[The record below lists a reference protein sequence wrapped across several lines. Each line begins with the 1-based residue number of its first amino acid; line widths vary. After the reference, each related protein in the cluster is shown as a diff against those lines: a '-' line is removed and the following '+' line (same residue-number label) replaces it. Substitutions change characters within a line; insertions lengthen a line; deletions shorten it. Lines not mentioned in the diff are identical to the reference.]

1 MIRLVLPLLA
11 LLSTG
16 FAPAPLP
23 REKKPPDAETV
34 RRQIEGSWV
43 VESHSVGGRVQG
55 GPGPKW
61 ETVRIN
67 RGAWSQTSK
76 TGSTTPYLVTI
87 HAKDSSRIDMAY
99 RPGDV
104 PLLYGVL
111 RLDGDRLV
119 VTHATSGA
127 LPRSHTAPLRSGQV
141 RWVLRRAW
149 P

>member
-1 MIRLVLPLLA
+1 MLRFVLPLLA
-11 LLSTG
+11 VLSAA

-23 REKKPPDAETV
+23 RAKKPPDAETV
-34 RRQIEGSWV
+34 RRQMEGTWV
-43 VESHSVGGRVQG
+43 VERHVVGGRVQG
-55 GPGPKW
+55 GPGHVW

-76 TGSTTPYLVTI
+76 VGSTTPYLITI
-87 HAKDSSRIDMAY
+87 HPKDGSRIDMAY

-111 RLDGDRLV
+111 RLDGDGLV
-119 VTHATSGA
+119 VTHATSGP
-127 LPRSHTAPLRSGQV
+127 LPTSHVAPLRSGQG
-141 RWVLRRAW
+141 RWVLRRAR